1 MHENK
6 NHEPTSKVF
15 YRPIEASI
23 RWAGLLRYEQAILAS
38 VSSPRNLPLS
48 LNCPRWRELRLYT
61 ERIYDGVLN
70 GELPFGRDGITTHD
84 AELIDSLDL
93 TVRHVDLKRWMRQ
106 HYPEQRP
113 GFLFSR
119 SVRIAHPFISLET
132 GQAMLIERL
141 ALKSAL
147 EQSKRHLRELQDK
160 HDALLKQSTVIP
172 ACAQHPISDRA
183 EATYLNIIGGM
194 LELMLGQS
202 PSGRPYSSFK
212 TQEAVVSA
220 MVAHH
225 SGVMGIAERTLNG
238 KFATARRR
246 LRSATL

>member
-1 MHENK
+1 MHK
-6 NHEPTSKVF
+6 NAPISKVF

-23 RWAGLLRYEQAILAS
+23 RWAGLLRYEQVILAS
-38 VSSPRNLPLS
+38 ISSSRNLPQS
-48 LNCPRWRELRLYT
+48 LDCPRWGELQLCT
-61 ERIYDGVLN
+61 DRIYDGILN

-84 AELIDSLDL
+84 TELMDSPDL
-93 TVRHVDLKRWMRQ
+93 TVRHVDLKCWMRQ

-119 SVRIAHPFISLET
+119 SERIAHPSISLET
-132 GQAMLIERL
+132 GQAMLVERQ

-147 EQSKRHLRELQDK
+147 EQSKRQLRELQDK
-160 HDALLKQSTVIP
+160 HNALLKQSTVIP
-172 ACAQHPISDRA
+172 ACGQCPISDRA

-202 PSGRPYSSFK
+202 PSGAPYSSFK

-220 MVAHH
+220 LVAHH

-238 KFATARRR
+238 KFATARRQ
-246 LRSATL
+246 LRNASL